1 MNCTVLWRQEAS
13 PEMLAN
19 LLRANDK
26 PGTFAAAREIERR
39 LESNPT
45 EEGEGREVNH
55 QRLAFFRPFCVLYR
69 IDEPNRTVYIERLK
83 WVGN

>member
-1 MNCTVLWRQEAS
+1 MNYTVLWRQEAS
-13 PEMLAN
+13 TEMLAN

-26 PGTFAAAREIERR
+26 PATFAAAREIERR
-39 LESNPT
+39 LGLDPT
-45 EEGEGREVNH
+45 DEGEGREVNH